1 MRILK
6 PKREKRREVGKI
18 LLAALL
24 FFLFFPY
31 AGSLMTGG
39 KRVQTMQ
46 KDYTS
51 DAWVE
56 VDRLWGKERIPLE
69 EYLVGMMAST
79 IPMDYERE
87 VLKAQSLLLRS
98 WCLSLA
104 RKEEGLDII
113 PAGELEEAYLR
124 EEDCRRL
131 WSQDYEANLTL
142 IKEILEETRGMVL
155 VKEGQIV
162 VPPFFCISSGTTRA
176 VKEYQ
181 IHDERWD
188 YLISRPCPQDL
199 EAEDY
204 LGRVEIKE
212 RDFQKKVGR
221 LLGENKWKP
230 DKIILQRDS
239 ADYVKTVQIGEK
251 EIQGEEFRYALDLAS
266 SCFTLEKQ
274 NNTIVIKTRGIGHG
288 FGFSQYQANQL
299 AKQGQTWRQLLE
311 TFFSG
316 LTIEKV

>member
-1 MRILK
+1 MKILK
-6 PKREKRREVGKI
+6 PKSEKRREAGKV
-18 LLAALL
+18 LLGALL
-24 FFLFFPY
+24 FFLLFPY
-31 AGSLMTGG
+31 AGSLLTGG
-39 KRVQTMQ
+39 KSVETMQ
-46 KDYTS
+46 ENYIS

-56 VDRLWGKERIPLE
+56 VDRLWGEERIPLN
-69 EYLVGMMAST
+69 EYLVGMMAAT
-79 IPMDYERE
+79 IPLDYEKE
-87 VLKAQSLLLRS
+87 VLKAQALMLRS

-104 RKEEGLDII
+104 KKEEGLDII
-113 PAGELEEAYLR
+113 PAEELEEIYLS

-131 WSQDYEANLTL
+131 WAEDYDANIAL
-142 IKEILEETRGMVL
+142 IREILEETDGMVL

-162 VPPFFCISSGTTRA
+162 APPFFRISSGVTRV

-188 YLISRPCPQDL
+188 YLISLSCPQDK
-199 EAEDY
+199 EAKDY

-212 RDFQKKVGR
+212 KDFHTKVGR
-221 LLGENKWKP
+221 LLGEKGWKL

-239 ADYVKTVQIGEK
+239 ADYVKTVEIGEK
-251 EIQGEEFRYALDLAS
+251 EIQGEDFRYALDLPS

-274 NNTIVIKTRGIGHG
+274 GDTIVIKTRGVGHG
-288 FGFSQYQANQL
+288 FGFSQNQANEL